1 MNDIT
6 KRTRALYF
14 IFLIIFI
21 TMEINLKHVRIIE
34 FKKKKE
40 AIKI

>member
-6 KRTRALYF
+6 KRTRALF
-14 IFLIIFI
+14 FFFLIIFI

-34 FKKKKE
+34 FKEKKRSY
-40 AIKI
+40 

>member
-6 KRTRALYF
+6 KRTRALF
-14 IFLIIFI
+14 FFLIIFI

-34 FKKKKE
+34 FKEKKRSY
-40 AIKI
+40 